1 MLLWGL
7 KNVENIL
14 QVLNNQNYKQWC
26 GIISYPLAWKLCGKA
41 KLTSLYSQG
50 VNFFFNS
57 HSHQQES
64 LLKVLSVIA
73 CIENY
78 PHKPVYSISKFWGH
92 E

>member
-1 MLLWGL
+1 M
-7 KNVENIL
+7 ENIL

-26 GIISYPLAWKLCGKA
+26 GIISYPLAWKLSGKT
-41 KLTSLYSQG
+41 KLTSLYSQRVERG
-50 VNFFFNS
+50 FNS
-57 HSHQQES
+57 HSHQQDS
-64 LLKVLSVIA
+64 LLKVLSVIT

>member
-1 MLLWGL
+1 M
-7 KNVENIL
+7 ENIL

-41 KLTSLYSQG
+41 KLTSLYSRR

-64 LLKVLSVIA
+64 LLKVLSVITCMRIIRTNLYIA
-73 CIENY
+73 FLNSGVMNNVCSRLF
-78 PHKPVYSISKFWGH
+78 K
-92 E
+92 